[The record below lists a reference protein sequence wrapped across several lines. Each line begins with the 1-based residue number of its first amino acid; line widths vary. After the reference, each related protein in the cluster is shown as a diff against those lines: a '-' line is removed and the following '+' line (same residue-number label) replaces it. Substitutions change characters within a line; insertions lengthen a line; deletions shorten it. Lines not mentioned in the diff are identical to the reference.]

1 MDIRGFRRV
10 LRKFEQTTGYQANTC
25 CLGVTVPQCHALL
38 EIEFM
43 GETTIGG
50 LAERL
55 DLDKSTLSR
64 TVEGLVRLGLVE
76 RLPNPQDR
84 RYMIVKLSEKGQQT
98 CDSIN
103 KVNDEFYRQVIESI
117 PAAKREDVLEAIQI
131 FAHAT
136 QAQITNTGS

>member
-1 MDIRGFRRV
+1 
-10 LRKFEQTTGYQANTC
+10 
-25 CLGVTVPQCHALL
+25 VPQCHALL

-43 GETTIGG
+43 SETTIGG